1 VIKIRPGHGPAAT
14 NYANPPNKRYIFKN
28 VALLSLE
35 HDNYVS
41 IKTDNFL
48 QLPNLL

>member
-1 VIKIRPGHGPAAT
+1 MVPLQLIMQIRRISDT
-14 NYANPPNKRYIFKN
+14 YSKN